1 MGLFVRGVNNSIFGW
16 CKHLK
21 ENIIMKV
28 REFEMSIEV
37 VAFKPSLMEKEYK
50 IDSLVTNRRGQSYLD
65 TWMVRADLY

>member
-1 MGLFVRGVNNSIFGW
+1 
-16 CKHLK
+16 
-21 ENIIMKV
+21 MKV

-65 TWMVRADLY
+65 T